1 LLHQFKIKE
10 TIMDAT
16 DVDPYNKK
24 KILCQENW
32 GNTVPRK
39 WLLKL
44 NFQKHNFRAL
54 NYRNRNSTHVP
65 IEATFIYKSNMYIQ
79 QMVQ

>member
-1 LLHQFKIKE
+1 
-10 TIMDAT
+10 MDAT

-39 WLLKL
+39 WLLKNWTFKNIIL
-44 NFQKHNFRAL
+44 ELSITEIGIAPTYQLKQLSFIKVTCTYNKWSNNQK
-54 NYRNRNSTHVP
+54 S
-65 IEATFIYKSNMYIQ
+65 
-79 QMVQ
+79 